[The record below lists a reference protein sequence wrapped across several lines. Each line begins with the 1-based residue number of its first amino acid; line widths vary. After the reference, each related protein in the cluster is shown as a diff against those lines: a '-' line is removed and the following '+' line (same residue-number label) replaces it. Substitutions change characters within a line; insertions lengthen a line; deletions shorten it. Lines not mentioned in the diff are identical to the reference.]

1 MPDTL
6 QIWFSVTVSASVLG
20 AFVLLYAQ
28 EIKRAWNGQTQPS
41 DPIND
46 ARAYVA
52 VAVSGLVTTII
63 ATSLS
68 LTLPDPTTQGVP
80 ESDSPGTARTTT
92 AATNTDTSTSA
103 GSEPQSGP
111 SAWVAEV
118 GAGAASDEAGAGLKF
133 WMGVAYVVAYT
144 LVGFAAI
151 VTWTNKPVS
160 SLIKAQALTFL
171 SAALVGTKEWL
182 T

>member
-1 MPDTL
+1 MQATL
-6 QIWFSVTVSASVLG
+6 QIWFSVTVSVSVLG

-28 EIKRAWNGQTQPS
+28 EIRRAWNGQTQPS

-80 ESDSPGTARTTT
+80 DSSGTARTTT
-92 AATNTDTSTSA
+92 AATSTEKSGA
-103 GSEPQSGP
+103 GSEAQSGP